1 MTDIIIRLRRL
12 YDETGLSVLADA
24 ITEIAANRAA
34 ASMYEAILGLDRP
47 KQESQPAERDGTTAS
62 SPLRSPI
69 SPERSAARSEHISPE
84 RRRGLEEA
92 AKVVEDFRPPQ
103 PEASEFSKGAAFTA
117 RQIWAAI
124 RALIPPSSEG
134 GSPR

>member
-62 SPLRSPI
+62 SPLHPTT
-69 SPERSAARSEHISPE
+69 PERSAARSEHQSAG
-84 RRRGLEEA
+84 RDSVL
-92 AKVVEDFRPPQ
+92 D
-103 PEASEFSKGAAFTA
+103 
-117 RQIWAAI
+117 AI
-124 RALIPPSSEG
+124 DVLIGRSLKQEG
-134 GSPR
+134 GGR